1 MDEKVA
7 EEVTNVIQD
16 TNATQVASD
25 AAETASSMLDKVK
38 SLDFVGY
45 AFNVVCV
52 IVVLIIGYFL
62 AKILSR
68 VITKACKKAKLD
80 ETLATFL
87 GRAVFWLILVMVMI
101 ACLGIFGIETTSLA
115 AVVGAAGLA
124 IGLAFQG
131 TLSNLAAGV
140 MIIVFRPFKLHDF
153 ISVGGQSGSVEV
165 IDLFTTT
172 LVTLDNRIIIVPNSA
187 VASATI
193 ENVTG
198 KEIRRVDV
206 NVGVSYHADIAEA
219 REAILR
225 GCKVEGALEDPAPSA
240 YLLELG
246 SSSVQ
251 FSARA
256 WCKTGDYWAV
266 RERVTE
272 QVKRELDAAGI
283 EIPYQQVVVHQKHD
297 AA

>member
-1 MDEKVA
+1 MDENTAQKVT
-7 EEVTNVIQD
+7 ETLQD
-16 TNATQVASD
+16 TKTAQVASD
-25 AAETASSMLDKVK
+25 AADQVTGFLDKVK

-52 IVVLIIGYFL
+52 ILILILGYFI

-68 VITKACKKAKLD
+68 VTTKACKRARID
-80 ETLATFL
+80 ETLSTFF
-87 GRAVFWLILVMVMI
+87 GRTVFWLLLVIVMI

-153 ISVGGQSGSVEV
+153 ISVGGQSGTVEV

-172 LVTLDNRIIIVPNSA
+172 LVTLDNRVIIVPNSA
-187 VASATI
+187 ISSATI
-193 ENVTG
+193 ENVSG
-198 KEIRRVDV
+198 KPTRRVDV
-206 NVGVSYHADIAEA
+206 NVGVCYKADIEKA

-225 GCKVEGALEDPAPSA
+225 GYKVEGTLEDPAPSA
-240 YLLELG
+240 YLVELG
-246 SSSVQ
+246 PSALL

-256 WCKTGDYWAV
+256 WCNTADYWGV
-266 RERVTE
+266 RERMTE
-272 QVKRELDAAGI
+272 NVKKELDAAGI
-283 EIPYQQVVVHQKHD
+283 EIPYQQIVIHEKKD
-297 AA
+297 

>member
-1 MDEKVA
+1 MDEKTIQEA
-7 EEVTNVIQD
+7 ADVIQD
-16 TNATQVASD
+16 SNSAQVATD
-25 AAETASSMLDKVK
+25 AVDQVSTLWEKVS

-52 IVVLIIGYFL
+52 IVVIIIGFCL
-62 AKILSR
+62 AKIISR
-68 VITKACKKAKLD
+68 FTTKACTKAKLD
-80 ETLATFL
+80 ETLATFF
-87 GRAVFWLILVMVMI
+87 GRTIFWLILVIVMI
-101 ACLGIFGIETTSLA
+101 ACLSIFGIETTSLA

-172 LVTLDNRIIIVPNSA
+172 LVTLDNRVIIVPNSA
-187 VASATI
+187 VSSATI
-193 ENVTG
+193 ENVTS

-206 NVGVSYHADIAEA
+206 NVGVAYSTDIAKA
-219 REAILR
+219 REAILK

-246 SSSVQ
+246 PSSIL

-256 WCKTGDYWAV
+256 WCKTGDYWGV

-272 QVKRELDAAGI
+272 NVKHELDAAGI
-283 EIPYQQVVVHQKHD
+283 EIPYQQIVIHEKK
-297 AA
+297 

>member
-1 MDEKVA
+1 MDEQKIQEA
-7 EEVTNVIQD
+7 TEIIQD
-16 TNATQVASD
+16 SNSAQVAND
-25 AAETASSMLDKVK
+25 AVNQVSGLWEKVS

-52 IVVLIIGYFL
+52 IVVLILGYCI
-62 AKILSR
+62 AKLLSR
-68 VITKACKKAKLD
+68 FTTKACTKAKLD
-80 ETLATFL
+80 ETLATFF
-87 GRAVFWLILVMVMI
+87 GRTIFWLILVIVMI
-101 ACLGIFGIETTSLA
+101 ACLSIFGIETTSLA

-153 ISVGGQSGSVEV
+153 ITVGGQSGTVEV

-172 LVTLDNRIIIVPNSA
+172 LVTLDNRVIIVPNSA
-187 VASATI
+187 VSSATI

-206 NVGVSYHADIAEA
+206 NVGVAYSTNIAKA
-219 REAILR
+219 RETILK

-246 SSSVQ
+246 PSSIL
-251 FSARA
+251 FSARV
-256 WCKTGDYWAV
+256 WCKTADYWGV

-272 QVKRELDAAGI
+272 NVKNELDAAGI
-283 EIPYQQVVVHQKHD
+283 EIPFQQIVVHEKK
-297 AA
+297 

>member
-1 MDEKVA
+1 MDEQKIQEA
-7 EEVTNVIQD
+7 TEIIQD
-16 TNATQVASD
+16 SNSAQVAND
-25 AAETASSMLDKVK
+25 AVNQVSGLWEKVS
-38 SLDFVGY
+38 SLDFIGY

-52 IVVLIIGYFL
+52 IGVLIIGYCV
-62 AKILSR
+62 AKLLSR
-68 VITKACKKAKLD
+68 FTTKACTRAKLD
-80 ETLATFL
+80 ETLSTFF
-87 GRAVFWLILVMVMI
+87 GRTVFWLILVIVMI
-101 ACLGIFGIETTSLA
+101 ACLSIFGIETTSLA

-153 ISVGGQSGSVEV
+153 ITVGGQSGSVEV

-172 LVTLDNRIIIVPNSA
+172 LVTLDNRVIIVPNSA
-187 VASATI
+187 VSSATI

-206 NVGVSYHADIAEA
+206 NVGVAYSTNIAKA
-219 REAILR
+219 RETILK

-246 SSSVQ
+246 PSSIL
-251 FSARA
+251 FSARV
-256 WCKTGDYWAV
+256 WCKTADYWGV

-272 QVKRELDAAGI
+272 NVKNELDAAGI
-283 EIPYQQVVVHQKHD
+283 EIPFQQIVVHEKK
-297 AA
+297 

>member
-1 MDEKVA
+1 MDEKTA
-7 EEVTNVIQD
+7 QEVQDVIQD
-16 TNATQVASD
+16 TNATQVANEAVD
-25 AAETASSMLDKVK
+25 KASGFWEKIS

-52 IVVLIIGYFL
+52 IVVFIIGYFL

-68 VITKACKKAKLD
+68 ITASACKKAKID
-80 ETLATFL
+80 ETLSTFF
-87 GRAVFWLILVMVMI
+87 GRTIFWLILVIVMI
-101 ACLGIFGIETTSLA
+101 ACLGIFGIQTTSFA

-131 TLSNLAAGV
+131 TLSNLASGV

-153 ISVGGQSGSVEV
+153 ITVGGQSGSVEV

-172 LVTLDNRIIIVPNSA
+172 LVTLDNRVIIVPNSA
-187 VASATI
+187 VSSATI
-193 ENVTG
+193 ENVTA

-206 NVGVSYHADIAEA
+206 NVGVSYKADLKKA
-219 REAILR
+219 REAILK
-225 GCKVEGALEDPAPSA
+225 GCQVEGVLEDPAPCA

-246 SSSVQ
+246 SSAIL

-256 WCKTGDYWAV
+256 WCNTGDYWAV

-272 QVKRELDAAGI
+272 NVKNALDAAEI
-283 EIPYQQVVVHQKHD
+283 EIPYQQIVVHEKKD
-297 AA
+297 G